1 MQRMATDYDHLPLMK
16 KVEVGI
22 IISMSHFLLI
32 NWTLI
37 FILFFH
43 CIIYSFKLFL
53 LHLIAVKEIQS
64 YPRNQF
70 FKKGSHVKYTFLV
83 FQSTCLKA
91 YMRSSHLMDLMEF
104 LSMWGLSSKVG
115 ILGKISERN
124 SVFFWYLFMLS
135 LPGVRTQPRIDP
147 GWRSCQA
154 FTAQITFIWSLVW
167 SSNQFY
173 PFIGSHVHGWVCPR

>member
-1 MQRMATDYDHLPLMK
+1 MPHSDTLHGLIKDYRDKKKIVLNLEHRLMQRMATDYDHLPLMK

-53 LHLIAVKEIQS
+53 LHLSAVKESQS

-70 FKKGSHVKYTFLV
+70 LKKGSHVKYTFLA

-104 LSMWGLSSKVG
+104 LSM
-115 ILGKISERN
+115 
-124 SVFFWYLFMLS
+124 
-135 LPGVRTQPRIDP
+135 
-147 GWRSCQA
+147 
-154 FTAQITFIWSLVW
+154 
-167 SSNQFY
+167 
-173 PFIGSHVHGWVCPR
+173 

>member
-1 MQRMATDYDHLPLMK
+1 MPHSDTLHGLIKDYRDKKKIVLNLEHRLMQRMATDYDHLPLMK

-22 IISMSHFLLI
+22 IISMSPSLLI

-104 LSMWGLSSKVG
+104 LSM
-115 ILGKISERN
+115 
-124 SVFFWYLFMLS
+124 
-135 LPGVRTQPRIDP
+135 
-147 GWRSCQA
+147 
-154 FTAQITFIWSLVW
+154 
-167 SSNQFY
+167 
-173 PFIGSHVHGWVCPR
+173 